1 MIACTLNGITFTNFN
16 EVDIN
21 ESDEVICKIN
31 EKFSYKI
38 TFIVYKIIRIL
49 NIKNV

>member
-31 EKFSYKI
+31 EKFLVELGSFKS
-38 TFIVYKIIRIL
+38 IR
-49 NIKNV
+49 